1 MNANCEQAKER
12 RAFGDKIIARIES
25 LCENRE
31 YEVCAELDE
40 DFEAGDSVKLS
51 DILNDGKEG

>member
-31 YEVCAELDE
+31 YEVCGELDE
-40 DFEAGDSVKLS
+40 VPSTGSVELMRFFE
-51 DILNDGKEG
+51 

>member
-1 MNANCEQAKER
+1 MNKPRNG
-12 RAFGDKIIARIES
+12 AFGDKIIARIEL